1 MAKCNRMWP
10 GQTVGIDLG
19 DKASHVCVLDEQGEV
34 LEESKLSTTRKAL
47 QARFKSQARLRI
59 VIETGTHANWVRD
72 ELSEL
77 GHEVLIANARKLRAI
92 SQSERKDDRTDA
104 QMLAR
109 LGRVDARLLCPV
121 EPRPWQE
128 RCERSKLH
136 ARAALVEARTQLVNA
151 ARGLAK
157 SHGFRLSSCSTASF
171 HKTDVPVELLA
182 FLSPILAAL
191 EELSRQIKRLDVQ
204 VELLCKQVFPQTA
217 LLRQIPGVGPI
228 TSLYG
233 LLSIGDPRRFDDV
246 RDVGAYFGLTP
257 RRSQSGKS
265 DPELGITKAGD
276 VRMRTLL
283 VQCAHYIL
291 GRYGPDCDLRRFGK
305 RLEARGKKN
314 SKKSAV
320 VATARKLAV
329 LMLALL
335 RNGEVYEPLRNSVK
349 QTQAKCA

>member
-1 MAKCNRMWP
+1 MAKSSSMWQ
-10 GQTVGIDLG
+10 GRTVGIDLG
-19 DKASHVCVLDEQGEV
+19 DRKSHVCVLDEQGEV
-34 LEESKLSTTRKAL
+34 LEEATLSMTRTAL
-47 QARFKSQARLRI
+47 QARFKGQERCRI

-77 GHEVLIANARKLRAI
+77 GHEVLIANARKVRAI
-92 SQSERKDDRTDA
+92 SQNERKDDRKDA
-104 QMLAR
+104 QLLAR
-109 LGRVDARLLCPV
+109 LGRVDPRLLCPV
-121 EPRPWQE
+121 EPRPLAE
-128 RCERSKLH
+128 RLERSRLH
-136 ARAALVEARTQLVNA
+136 VRAALVEARTQLVNA
-151 ARGLAK
+151 ARGMAK
-157 SHGFRLSSCSTASF
+157 SHGFRLPSSSTASF
-171 HKTDVPVELLA
+171 HKKAIPEELAGVLT
-182 FLSPILAAL
+182 PIVAAL
-191 EELSRQIKRLDVQ
+191 EELSKQIKSLDVQ
-204 VELLCKQVFPQTA
+204 VEVLCEQVFPQTT
-217 LLRQIPGVGPI
+217 LLRQIAGVGPI

-257 RRSQSGKS
+257 QRSQSGNS

-276 VRMRTLL
+276 PRMRTLL

-291 GRYGPDCDLRRFGK
+291 GPHGPDSDLRRFGK

-335 RNGEVYEPLRNSVK
+335 RSGEEYEPLRNSLK
-349 QTQAKCA
+349 QPRAKCA